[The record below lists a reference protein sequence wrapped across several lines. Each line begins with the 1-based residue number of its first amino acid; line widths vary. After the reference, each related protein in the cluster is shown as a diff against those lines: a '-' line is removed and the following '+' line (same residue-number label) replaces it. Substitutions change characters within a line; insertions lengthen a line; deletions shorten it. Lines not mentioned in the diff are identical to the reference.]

1 MTEYV
6 VKLRFWLR
14 CWDSM
19 TIDADNDA
27 DAIAMAPGDRPR
39 ADAFSGLSGIDRSR

>member
-19 TIDADNDA
+19 TIDAE
-27 DAIAMAPGDRPR
+27 MMPTRLPR
-39 ADAFSGLSGIDRSR
+39 LRSSLAR